1 MVIAIKV
8 ERNFQY
14 RGECVYN
21 ITLMTF
27 SSLSEKNQ
35 YIIWKLF
42 VWIILGEKDS
52 ILWEKILWWICVIF
66 WGFATSRREA
76 KKVFFFYACGWKGTH
91 IWKRN
96 IELGKKTRCVF
107 FSGEFFYWR
116 FKEQGLQTILQLSE
130 NNKRGKTKQK
140 NEIWGHISGFLK
152 EESSDVQFLS
162 WKRKKIFV

>member
-21 ITLMTF
+21 ITLMTS
-27 SSLSEKNQ
+27 SSLSEKKSVYYMKIVCMNNSW
-35 YIIWKLF
+35 WKRLNF
-42 VWIILGEKDS
+42 MGKKYFGEF
-52 ILWEKILWWICVIF
+52 CVIF

-76 KKVFFFYACGWKGTH
+76 KKVFSFMHVGEKEH
-91 IWKRN
+91 IYGKETSSW
-96 IELGKKTRCVF
+96 GKKQDVCF
-107 FSGEFFYWR
+107 FGWIFYWR

-140 NEIWGHISGFLK
+140 NEIWGHISGFFK